1 MDALFKPYGYQEKA
15 IQETLNIKGSN
26 VIVLPTGA
34 GKTITSCFLI
44 LEWLKKNKDSRVLI
58 TCHRIELVEQFIE
71 SLNDVGLTTEMIVAG
86 KKQYHYQAK
95 VYVSMVETLNN
106 KLKKDSNFLNDVGLI
121 ISDEC
126 HVMVHEKVY
135 SNFPNVKIVGLT
147 ATPCLIERETYYV
160 CDKCNTEY
168 DELQDCCGI
177 ELMEWSRSRKLSNI
191 YEDIV
196 TGITIQ
202 ELIEMGQLVKEI
214 NFTIDIDLSKLKTDA
229 KGEFTNNSL
238 TETYA
243 NEEAVYDVVKNYEE
257 IALGKRTMIFNANTK
272 VNKEVYEMFLE
283 KGYNVRMYD
292 SVNTPTL
299 NRKELVKWYAENND
313 AILCNVASF
322 VAGFDNREIEC
333 VILNMATQSLSKY
346 IQCVGRG
353 GRSSKKIYKDSF
365 IVIDLGGNVS
375 RFGEWSSD
383 SVDWVDVFFN
393 GLSKPKAKQESIEY
407 VKECKGCGALIPKN
421 LQSCDICNTET
432 DKPKKREKVLQD
444 EIAKVLTLPNPPNG
458 NKIIKYT
465 INNNKDLS
473 FAIKIL
479 HNQMVDMF
487 IYYGVSKKDYEKFK
501 INGKLAKRI
510 TEICRPIYFQFVKS
524 GLEYGNNIKLD
535 TFLNKIIKKIDKHY
549 EKNTRE

>member
-1 MDALFKPYGYQEKA
+1 MDVLFKPYGYQEKA

-44 LEWLKKNKDSRVLI
+44 LEWLKNNPNSRILI

-86 KKQYHYQAK
+86 KKQYHHQAK

-106 KLKKDSNFLNDVGLI
+106 KLKKDSNFLKNIGLI

-135 SNFPNVKIVGLT
+135 SNFPNAKIVGLT

-177 ELMEWSRSRKLSNI
+177 ELMEWSRSRKLSDI
-191 YEDIV
+191 YDNIV

-202 ELIEMGQLVKEI
+202 ELIEIGQLVKEI
-214 NFTIDIDLSKLKTDA
+214 NFTIDVDLSKLKTDS

-243 NEEAVYDVVKNYEE
+243 NEEAIYDVVKNYEE

-299 NRKELVKWYAENND
+299 NRKELVKWYAENDD

-365 IVIDLGGNVS
+365 IVIDLGGNVN
-375 RFGEWSSD
+375 RFGTWSSD
-383 SVDWVDVFFN
+383 SVDWVDIFYN

-407 VKECKGCGALIPKN
+407 VKECKGCGALIAKN
-421 LQSCDICNTET
+421 LQACDICNEPIE
-432 DKPKKREKVLQD
+432 KAKKHDPEQSS
-444 EIAKVLTLPNPPNG
+444 EIAKAIELPNPPKG
-458 NKIIKYT
+458 QKIIEYVKHH
-465 INNNKDLS
+465 NGDLS
-473 FAIKIL
+473 MAIKIL
-479 HNQMVDMF
+479 HNQMVDLF
-487 IYYGVSKKDYEKFK
+487 IYHGVTKELYLNTKRNGNLKKK
-501 INGKLAKRI
+501 ITK
-510 TEICRPIYFQFVKS
+510 ICRPIYFLFVES
-524 GLEYGNNIKLD
+524 DLEYGNNIKLD
-535 TFLNKIIKKIDKHY
+535 TFLNKIENKIDKYY
-549 EKNTRE
+549 EKKK